1 MPSSTTKINSPAL
14 LAALRM
20 ALFAAAVIFLGHF
33 IAKEIFDIPSRKDIL
48 IFITLALFIP
58 VLKFPISGV
67 YFLFL
72 IPPFIAFVRRFYY
85 LFYERPGNDLLLIIP
100 DVVVVLLC
108 VVLFDRIRK
117 GERIKNEDRG
127 LVIWLWVFIFYQF
140 LRVFV
145 ANGSGWVAGINQ
157 FKFITLFSLCFFFAM
172 HFIREKRQVIT
183 IFKLTFWLG
192 VIIAAYG
199 IKQAYFGFSHFE
211 ELWLEKMKTTFVTL
225 FLEGKPRPFSTL
237 PSPATFADFMVIAI
251 LVTMSLLS
259 LKQIRFKPLYF
270 IFIPLMFVALL
281 LTSVRSNWIGFLVG
295 VVFWFIIAHRSSI
308 RFKIGMVAFLVLLYF
323 FVSVALEFSGPSDIA
338 AIAGV
343 QAMQGKKQ
351 GRKLTDILVTDRV
364 SALTNPLQERSMIAR
379 STMWKFVL
387 ETSLQLPMGPMGWGM
402 GSFNA
407 HSYYFSTLYDLG
419 YFGLFLLCMVLFRIF
434 RVGYRVYRDEEE
446 PEKRVI
452 IRCILSVLFVIT
464 VMNATGS
471 HIGEHPADVYYW
483 FMAGIL
489 MVIRR
494 LKSGKDDESE
504 RLQDAIVDPT

>member
-1 MPSSTTKINSPAL
+1 MPSLTKNVNSQGL
-14 LAALRM
+14 LSALRM
-20 ALFAAAVIFLGHF
+20 ALFAAAVIYLGHF
-33 IAKEIFDIPSRKDIL
+33 IAREIFDIPSRKDIL

-58 VLKFPISGV
+58 VMKFPISGV

-100 DVVVVLLC
+100 DVVVVLLSI
-108 VVLFDRIRK
+108 VLFDRIRK
-117 GERIKNEDRG
+117 GERIKTEDRG
-127 LVIWLWVFIFYQF
+127 LVLWLWVFIFYQF

-145 ANGSGWVAGINQ
+145 ANGSGWVTGINQ
-157 FKFITLFSLCFFFAM
+157 FKFITLFSLCFFFAI
-172 HFIREKRQVIT
+172 HFIRSKKQVIT
-183 IFKLTFWLG
+183 IFKITFFLG
-192 VIIAAYG
+192 AVIAVYG
-199 IKQAYFGFSHFE
+199 IKQAYFGFTHFE

-251 LVTMSLLS
+251 LVSMSLLS
-259 LKQIRFKPLYF
+259 LKQVRFKPLYLF
-270 IFIPLMFVALL
+270 FIPVMFAGLL

-295 VVFWFIIAHRSSI
+295 VLFWFIIAHRSSI
-308 RFKIGMVAFLVLLYF
+308 RLKVGMVAFLVVLYF
-323 FVSVALEFSGPSDIA
+323 SVSVALELSGA
-338 AIAGV
+338 AELTGIAGV
-343 QAMQGKKQ
+343 QSLQAKRPGK
-351 GRKLTDILVTDRV
+351 KLTDILVTDRV

-379 STMWKFVL
+379 SVMWKFVL

-419 YFGLFLLCMVLFRIF
+419 YFGLFLLVMVLFRIF

-452 IRCILSVLFVIT
+452 IRCILSILFVIT
-464 VMNATGS
+464 IMNATGS
-471 HIGEHPADVYYW
+471 HTGEHPADVYYW
-483 FMAGIL
+483 FLAGIL

-494 LKSGKDDESE
+494 LKSGRDDESE
-504 RLQDAIVDPT
+504 RLQEAIVDPT